1 MRILFGSVLYPL
13 PTTDGGKMRLWA
25 ILRALANLGHDV
37 TLVSFSKPGDTVGT
51 EEQLRTVCKD
61 SDIIPMQYTR
71 MSEGGAYL
79 SRLCSLFSAAPF
91 ILNRLRSP
99 EMREALNR
107 RLRPGGYD
115 LVICDVFAALNLPA
129 TSVPVAI
136 SGLNAEHLILLRYV
150 NQERNPIKKF
160 YAWLEAI
167 KLRRFEIREYSRA
180 DLAIACSN
188 QDINI
193 FRKFCPEVRFSV
205 VPNVVDVRDYEIS
218 HIKNSHDEDPSTIIH
233 VGGLDWFPNRD
244 SLEYFVR
251 DIFPLVQRECSSIR
265 LIVAGRNPSPELR
278 AQFSDMSSIEFT
290 GTVPDLRPVIAQAAV
305 SVIPLRIGSGTR
317 MKILEGGAM
326 GKAMVSTS
334 VGAEGLDFVPG
345 KEILIADTPQ
355 QFAASI
361 VELLRDPVRRRRLGE
376 AARQKVGANYDLR
389 TLESSIEIALNIL
402 KSTPAI
408 PVTIGNS

>member
-25 ILRALANLGHDV
+25 ILRALANLGHEV
-37 TLVSFSKPGDTVGT
+37 TLVSFSTPGEAVGT
-51 EEQLRTVCKD
+51 EEQLQTVCKD

-79 SRLCSLFSAAPF
+79 SRLFSLFSAAPF
-91 ILNRLRSP
+91 ILNRLHSP

-107 RLRPGGYD
+107 RLRQDGYD
-115 LVICDVFAALNLPA
+115 LLICDVFAALNLPA

-167 KLRRFEIREYSRA
+167 KLRRFEIRMYSRA
-180 DLAIACSN
+180 DLAIACSK

-205 VPNVVDVRDYEIS
+205 VPNVVDVRDYEVS
-218 HIKNSHDEDPSTIIH
+218 HVEASHDEDPSAIIH
-233 VGGLDWFPNRD
+233 VGGLDWLPNRD

-251 DIFPLVQRECSSIR
+251 DIFPLVQKECSSIR
-265 LIVAGRNPSPELR
+265 LIVAGRNPTPELR
-278 AQFSDMSSIEFT
+278 AQFSHMPSIEFT
-290 GTVPDLRPVIAQAAV
+290 GTVPDLRPVIAEAAV

-376 AARQKVGANYDLR
+376 AARQRVGADYDLR
-389 TLESSIEIALNIL
+389 TLESSIEIALNTL
-402 KSTPAI
+402 KSPSAI

>member
-1 MRILFGSVLYPL
+1 
-13 PTTDGGKMRLWA
+13 
-25 ILRALANLGHDV
+25 
-37 TLVSFSKPGDTVGT
+37 
-51 EEQLRTVCKD
+51 
-61 SDIIPMQYTR
+61 

-79 SRLCSLFSAAPF
+79 SRLFSLFSSAPF
-91 ILNRLRSP
+91 ILNRLHSS
-99 EMREALNR
+99 EMREALDR
-107 RLRPGGYD
+107 RLRQGGYD

-129 TSVPVAI
+129 TGIPVAI
-136 SGLNAEHLILLRYV
+136 NGLNAEHLILLRYV
-150 NQERNPIKKF
+150 NHEWNPIKKF

-167 KLRRFEIREYSRA
+167 KLRRFEVRMYSRA

-188 QDINI
+188 QDANI
-193 FRKFCPEVRFSV
+193 FREFCPEVQFSV
-205 VPNVVDVRDYEIS
+205 LPNVVDLGEYEVS
-218 HIKNSHDEDPSTIIH
+218 HVEDSQDEDPSAIIH

-278 AQFSDMSSIEFT
+278 GRFSHMTAIEFT
-290 GTVPDLRPVIAQAAV
+290 GTVPDLRPVIAEAAV

-345 KEILIADTPQ
+345 KEILIADTPE

-361 VELLRDPVRRRRLGE
+361 VELLRDPVRRRSLGE
-376 AARQKVGANYDLR
+376 AARRRVVANYDLR
-389 TLESSIEIALNIL
+389 ALERSIEVAVNTL
-402 KSTPAI
+402 KSSSAI
-408 PVTIGNS
+408 AVTIGSS

>member
-25 ILRALANLGHDV
+25 ILRALANLGHEV
-37 TLVSFSKPGDTVGT
+37 TLVSFSKPGDAVGT
-51 EEQLRTVCKD
+51 KEQLRTVCKD

-79 SRLCSLFSAAPF
+79 SRLFSLFSSAPF
-91 ILNRLRSP
+91 ILNRLHSP
-99 EMREALNR
+99 KMREALNR
-107 RLRPGGYD
+107 RLREDGYD
-115 LVICDVFAALNLPA
+115 LVICDVFAASNLPA
-129 TSVPVAI
+129 PSVPIAI
-136 SGLNAEHLILLRYV
+136 CGLNAEHLILLRYV

-160 YAWLEAI
+160 YVWLEAI
-167 KLRRFEIREYSRA
+167 KLRRFEIRMYSRA
-180 DLAIACSN
+180 DLAIACSK
-188 QDINI
+188 QDVNI
-193 FRKFCPEVRFSV
+193 FRKFCPEVQFSV
-205 VPNVVDVRDYEIS
+205 VPNVVDVREYEVS
-218 HIKNSHDEDPSTIIH
+218 HIEDSHDEDPSAIIH

-265 LIVAGRNPSPELR
+265 LIVAGRNPTPELR
-278 AQFSDMSSIEFT
+278 ARFSHMPSIEFT
-290 GTVPDLRPVIAQAAV
+290 GTVPDLRPVIAEAAV

-376 AARQKVGANYDLR
+376 AARQRVGANYDLR
-389 TLESSIEIALNIL
+389 TLESAIEIALNTL
-402 KSTPAI
+402 KSPSAI